1 MYASQYFKKR
11 SYTFRGFLRDF
22 TRLIAKSFKIR
33 DAMKS
38 ERINPQFR
46 ERIMLAVTAVNECK
60 YCEWGHTKTALK
72 HGCTEEEINEI
83 MVHDFASC
91 NQEELIALAFAQH
104 YAETG
109 GLPSDELKE
118 KLLDFYGKEKSQDIL
133 LFIQMITMG
142 NLLGN
147 TLDAFESRRKGI
159 PPEKGTFFFE
169 FIVYALGF
177 PFIRIFKRKEKKKK
191 KNKKLEN

>member
-1 MYASQYFKKR
+1 MHASQYFKKR
-11 SYTFRGFLRDF
+11 SYTFRGFLRDLV
-22 TRLIAKSFKIR
+22 RMIAKSSKIR

-38 ERINPQFR
+38 ERISSQFR

-72 HGCTEEEINEI
+72 YGCTEEEINEI
-83 MVHDFASC
+83 MAQDFGSC
-91 NQEELIALAFAQH
+91 DSEELIALAFALH

-109 GLPSDELKE
+109 GLPSDESKE

-147 TLDAFESRRKGI
+147 TLDAFESRLKGT
-159 PPEKGTFFFE
+159 PPEKGSFFFE
-169 FIVYALGF
+169 FMVYSLGF
-177 PFIRIFKRKEKKKK
+177 PFVRIFKRKQR
-191 KNKKLEN
+191 KNKNTRN